1 MVCLVDG
8 ESSSWIW
15 TRIDCWVY
23 SKKCLAILNYL
34 LNSLVATMRIIQ
46 TERKYEKIWSV
57 CFSEA
62 KSQVWL
68 NPKEEMEYDRMV
80 ER

>member
-1 MVCLVDG
+1 
-8 ESSSWIW
+8 
-15 TRIDCWVY
+15 
-23 SKKCLAILNYL
+23 
-34 LNSLVATMRIIQ
+34 MRIVQ
-46 TERKYEKIWSV
+46 AKRKYEKIWSV

-68 NPKEEMEYDRMV
+68 NPKEDMEYDRMV